1 MLISEQD
8 VFGILLRRLLWERNR
23 TDVLLSITL
32 LSRQYEECN
41 TLHNARSSTATSVA
55 AAAPTHA
62 SISAHAGV
70 LGRATLH
77 EDGRKTTTDRTQGPF
92 RDFLDITRNHQ
103 FSPLHHVQK
112 PI

>member
-32 LSRQYEECN
+32 LSRQYDECK
-41 TLHNARSSTATSVA
+41 TLLNDRSATGTTVV

-62 SISAHAGV
+62 PVSASAGV
-70 LGRATLH
+70 CGRGTLH
-77 EDGRKTTTDRTQGPF
+77 EDGRKTTTDRTQGLF
-92 RDFLDITRNHQ
+92 HDFLDSTRNHH
-103 FSPLHHVQK
+103 FSPLH
-112 PI
+112 